1 MVGKE
6 FNYKN
11 VNLSHPGKRYQGQ
24 FIDGLISILLFFIL
38 VYLKNLAGINNNITG
53 IISFAIPF
61 AYFVFS
67 DALPNGQSIG
77 KLILGMSVVSKS
89 TGKSCTVIQSFFRN
103 VFSPIFGTIDA
114 ILVFTEKRQRLGDK
128 LANTIVIDI

>member
-61 AYFVFS
+61 AARV
-67 DALPNGQSIG
+67 
-77 KLILGMSVVSKS
+77 
-89 TGKSCTVIQSFFRN
+89 
-103 VFSPIFGTIDA
+103 
-114 ILVFTEKRQRLGDK
+114 
-128 LANTIVIDI
+128 